1 MNSLLALTGIE
12 FAVLLILCLICV
24 ALVVIIVSL
33 IFYYR
38 AYKKGVKTSSK
49 TAQAQPVYPIVIR
62 EVKRVNVEKPVIEAP
77 AKPAAEEPEEEEI
90 PTVEKEIAF
99 AQAAEAATIMDA
111 PETPAVP
118 ETPVVPE
125 IPVIP
130 EAPVVPETPVVA
142 DESENAMRYNRS
154 FRARIIQS
162 DDEVKEW
169 YGTLKNAILSY
180 DRVSSRISWKYES
193 FAYRRNAVAK
203 IFVKGKTLYL
213 YLNLN
218 PADYAETKYKL
229 DDVAKIAQF
238 ADTPALYKLKSQKR
252 IRYALDLI
260 DDVCA
265 KKLGSTKLDREPVDY
280 YEPYNSD
287 VALIKKGLVKRVIE
301 DASKSFIG
309 ASGFNKAQD
318 ETTDFDSKK

>member
-1 MNSLLALTGIE
+1 MNLLALTGMQI
-12 FAVLLILCLICV
+12 AVLLILCLICV

-33 IFYYR
+33 VLYYK
-38 AYKKGVKTSSK
+38 AYKKADKAKAEQT
-49 TAQAQPVYPIVIR
+49 QPVYPVVIR
-62 EVKRVNVEKPVIEAP
+62 EIKRVNVEKQVVYVPVEP
-77 AKPAAEEPEEEEI
+77 EVVEEEEEEI

-99 AQAAEAATIMDA
+99 VEAAEVAEAAVSED
-111 PETPAVP
+111 VP
-118 ETPVVPE
+118 EVVEEPVIPEVIPE
-125 IPVIP
+125 IPVVP
-130 EAPVVPETPVVA
+130 QAPAVV

-154 FRARIIQS
+154 FRARLIQS
-162 DDEVKEW
+162 DDEIKDW

-180 DRVSSRISWKYES
+180 NRVSTRISWKYES
-193 FAYRRNAVAK
+193 FSYRRNAVAK
-203 IFVKGKTLYL
+203 IFIKGKTLYL

-218 PADYAETKYKL
+218 PADYADTKYKL
-229 DDVAKIAQF
+229 DDVSKVAQF
-238 ADTPALYKLKSQKR
+238 ADTPALYKLKSEKR

-265 KKLGSTKLDREPVDY
+265 KKLGSTKLEREPVDY

-309 ASGFNKAQD
+309 ASSYNKEQD
-318 ETTDFDSKK
+318 ATTDFDSKK